1 MPANERITRDDQVVC
16 ITQFS
21 KVLPIED
28 GEVKKSISG
37 IFFLKIFREINF
49 VQNFLLKKNVLKYF
63 DFSIF
68 HFSLRFTFH

>member
-28 GEVKKSISG
+28 GEVKKKSISG
-37 IFFLKIFREINF
+37 IFFQKIFREINF
-49 VQNFLLKKNVLKYF
+49 VQSFLLKKNVL
-63 DFSIF
+63 IF
-68 HFSLRFTFH
+68 

>member
-28 GEVKKSISG
+28 GEVKKINFKN
-37 IFFLKIFREINF
+37 FFLKIFREINF
-49 VQNFLLKKNVLKYF
+49 VQSFLLKKNVL
-63 DFSIF
+63 IF
-68 HFSLRFTFH
+68 

>member
-49 VQNFLLKKNVLKYF
+49 VQSFLLKKNVL
-63 DFSIF
+63 IF
-68 HFSLRFTFH
+68 